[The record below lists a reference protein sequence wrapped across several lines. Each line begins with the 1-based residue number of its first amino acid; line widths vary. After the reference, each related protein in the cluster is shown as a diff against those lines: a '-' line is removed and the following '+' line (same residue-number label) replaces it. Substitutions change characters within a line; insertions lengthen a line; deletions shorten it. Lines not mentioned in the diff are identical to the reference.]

1 MNENY
6 VSHNQLLII
15 LLIILL
21 GTAIFAY
28 AMIKHAVELRE
39 RTTQVIEDLSVVQ
52 TYIDVELAA
61 KLVEQQSAITLIS
74 EVQQFQGTNIEKL
87 NENSNI
93 TYSNTIAIINNL
105 TFTDARSNTTLTGY
119 NWPLG

>member
-52 TYIDVELAA
+52 TFIDVELAA
-61 KLVEQQSAITLIS
+61 KLLEQQAAITLIS

-93 TYSNTIAIINNL
+93 TYNNTDKIIQNADYSN
-105 TFTDARSNTTLTGY
+105 ARSNTTLVGY